1 MEDGTGRDDRMPRP
15 TMLTSS
21 GWDRVRWRAWERMKT
36 WAGHEQAPVLPRRCW
51 VFHDWRHTFLRWIRD
66 SLSAPF
72 RGAEDVLGP
81 EAAPALV
88 DLPLRW
94 IRSAGE
100 AAVGALTGAW
110 ARRTHAADP
119 DLERREAGPLPESE
133 AGFRLYRDVVPASWT
148 PWDRCWPSMPRL
160 PPTAARRT
168 RCERRLGEGGG
179 CVALA
184 TRRPGCSPST
194 TLAGSGDPAD

>member
-1 MEDGTGRDDRMPRP
+1 MEDGTGRDGRVPRP
-15 TMLTSS
+15 TMLTPS
-21 GWDRVRWRAWERMKT
+21 GWDRVRWRAWERMKA

-94 IRSAGE
+94 IHSAGE
-100 AAVGALTGAW
+100 AAVGALAGSESAAHTRRGPGPGAGGRPGRCPS
-110 ARRTHAADP
+110 RRPVSASTVT
-119 DLERREAGPLPESE
+119 S
-133 AGFRLYRDVVPASWT
+133 FSASWT
-148 PWDRCWPSMPRL
+148 PWDRCWPSMPRPYRQRRRGAPGVNGVL
-160 PPTAARRT
+160 VRAAD
-168 RCERRLGEGGG
+168 
-179 CVALA
+179 V
-184 TRRPGCSPST
+184 
-194 TLAGSGDPAD
+194 

>member
-1 MEDGTGRDDRMPRP
+1 MEDGTGRDGRVPRP
-15 TMLTSS
+15 TMLTPS

-72 RGAEDVLGP
+72 RGAQDVLGP

-100 AAVGALTGAW
+100 AAVGAL
-110 ARRTHAADP
+110 
-119 DLERREAGPLPESE
+119 
-133 AGFRLYRDVVPASWT
+133 
-148 PWDRCWPSMPRL
+148 
-160 PPTAARRT
+160 
-168 RCERRLGEGGG
+168 
-179 CVALA
+179 
-184 TRRPGCSPST
+184 
-194 TLAGSGDPAD
+194 AGSGSAAHTQIGRAHV